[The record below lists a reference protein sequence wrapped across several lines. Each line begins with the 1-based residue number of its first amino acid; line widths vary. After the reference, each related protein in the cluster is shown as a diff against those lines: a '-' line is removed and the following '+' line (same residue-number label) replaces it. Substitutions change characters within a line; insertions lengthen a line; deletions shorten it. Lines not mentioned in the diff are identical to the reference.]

1 MIPNL
6 RSEIRFLREYNGASI
21 YIKRDDM
28 IPFSFGGNK
37 VRIASELFED
47 AKKKRCDMMISYG
60 SRASNLNRVVVHM
73 AGALE
78 MKCTVI
84 CKDEDSDNTAGFAE
98 AADEKTMD
106 IGPEGFNASMVK
118 ASGAEI
124 VHCRRENV
132 RETVERVFCEAERNG
147 FKPYY
152 VYGNSCGTG
161 NEAVCA
167 RAYEKA
173 FNEITEYEEERG
185 IGFDRIFTAT
195 GTGMTQAGLIAG
207 SLRFGS
213 ENRELRELIQGI
225 SIARDREK
233 ARGSVSSSLLAC
245 GFGKEVSDFIN
256 ISDDYLFGG
265 YGKYDEAV
273 EKTVLQLMNT
283 YGIPSDP
290 CYSGKA
296 FYGMLKEIEKKGLS
310 GNILFIHT
318 GGTAGFFDML
328 KRREASER
336 RQGFGDGRG
345 E

>member
-6 RSEIRFLREYNGASI
+6 RSEIRFLLKYNEASI

-37 VRIASELFED
+37 VRIAAELFED
-47 AKKKRCDMMISYG
+47 AKKKHCDMMISYG

-73 AGALE
+73 AGALG
-78 MKCTVI
+78 MKCIVI

-98 AADEKTMD
+98 AAAGKAMD
-106 IGPEGFNASMVK
+106 SGPEGFNASMVK

-132 RETVERVFCEAERNG
+132 RETVERIFCEAESEG
-147 FKPYY
+147 FRPYY

-173 FNEITEYEEERG
+173 FHEITEYEEEKG

-207 SLRFGS
+207 SLRLS
-213 ENRELRELIQGI
+213 SDKKSLIQGI
-225 SIARDREK
+225 SIARDRKK
-233 ARGSVSSSLLAC
+233 ARDSVLSSLLAC

-273 EKTVLQLMNT
+273 ENTVLRLMNT

-296 FYGMLKEIEKKGLS
+296 FYGMLKEIEKKELS

-328 KRREASER
+328 KRRETSER
-336 RQGFGDGRG
+336 RQGFGEGRG